1 MASITASKTKASSA
15 DKSRAAAAAKA
26 KQVAASN
33 TYVWK
38 GLDKKGGKIQGEI
51 NGASPAIVKALLIKQ
66 GINVKSVIKKPK
78 PLFGGGGKA
87 IKPADIAVFSRQMA
101 TMMKAGV
108 PLVQAFDIVADGL
121 ENPNLR
127 KLVLQIRD
135 SVASG
140 GGFANSLKEHPK
152 YFDDLFCSL
161 VDAGEQSG
169 ALETMLDRIATY
181 KEKTEALKAKIK
193 KALTYPTAV
202 VVVALVVTGILL
214 VKVVPQFAATFS
226 SFGANLP
233 AFTLFVLHLSE
244 LAQQYWFMILIGVIA
259 FVFGFKEAAK
269 RSEKIAYAVDK
280 YVLKIPIIGQI
291 IYLSIMARFS
301 RTLATTFAAGVPL
314 IDALTS
320 VAGAAGNKIYED
332 AIIRVREDVSTG
344 IQLNTALR
352 TKAIFPTLLV
362 QMSAIGEESGALDAM
377 LDKVAAYYE
386 DAVDNMVDS
395 LTSLLEPMIMSILGI
410 LVGGLMVA
418 MYLPIFQLG
427 SVV

>member
-1 MASITASKTKASSA
+1 MALASTTKSSNTTVN
-15 DKSRAAAAAKA
+15 KSKQAVKPKA
-26 KQVAASN
+26 VVATN
-33 TYVWK
+33 TYVYR
-38 GLDKKGGKIQGEI
+38 GVDKKGNKTQGEI
-51 NGASPAIVKALLIKQ
+51 NGTSPTIVKALLAKQ
-66 GINVKSVIKKPK
+66 GITTRTISKKAK
-78 PLFGGGGKA
+78 PLFGTSGKA

-121 ENPNLR
+121 DNPNLR

-135 SVASG
+135 SVAAG
-140 GGFANSLKEHPK
+140 GGFANSLRQHPK
-152 YFDDLFCSL
+152 YFDDLFCNL

-193 KALTYPTAV
+193 KALTYPIAV
-202 VVVALVVTGILL
+202 IIVAIIVTGILL
-214 VKVVPQFAATFS
+214 VKVVPQFAETFS

-244 LAQQYWFMILIGVIA
+244 LAQAYWFIVLVGMVG
-259 FVFGFKEAAK
+259 FFFGFREAVR
-269 RSEKIAYAVDK
+269 RSPAFAYLVDK
-280 YVLKIPIIGQI
+280 YILKLPIIGQI
-291 IYLSIMARFS
+291 IYLSVMARFA

-320 VAGAAGNKIYED
+320 VAGAAGNKIYSE
-332 AIIRVREDVSTG
+332 AIIKVREDVSTG
-344 IQLNTALR
+344 IQLNTAL
-352 TKAIFPTLLV
+352 KAKTIFPTLLV

-377 LDKVAAYYE
+377 LDKVAVYYE
-386 DAVDNMVDS
+386 EAVDNMVDS
-395 LTSLLEPMIMSILGI
+395 LTSLLEPMIMSVLGV
-410 LVGGLMVA
+410 LVGGLMIA

-427 SVV
+427 QVV